1 MRRRRWGSR
10 RWGAGGERSH
20 GRAFKSFLLS
30 HSPVS
35 QNQPSTGSEVWWGE
49 RPKKKDR
56 SRGRVAAGLLAGRRE
71 LLLVSEMKT
80 FIYKMMDSHNNFFFW

>member
-56 SRGRVAAGLLAGRRE
+56 SRGRVAAGIITSWKKRTSFSLRDE
-71 LLLVSEMKT
+71 D
-80 FIYKMMDSHNNFFFW
+80 IHI